1 MEEEIILK
9 PDEVIE
15 YIKENVKDHDTIEIS
30 YNRVYAP
37 GTVLGVMVEDN
48 YGEENLILRIH
59 LNGELVNDT
68 VEVNIHAIKDDL
80 IEIRHKKGEKLTT
93 IAIEDN

>member
-15 YIKENVKDHDTIEIS
+15 YIKENVEDHDTIEIS
-30 YNRVYAP
+30 YNRIYAP
-37 GTVLGVMVEDN
+37 GTVLGVLVEDN

-68 VEVNIHAIKDDL
+68 IEVNMHAIKDDL

>member
-15 YIKENVKDHDTIEIS
+15 YIKENVEDHDTIEIS
-30 YNRVYAP
+30 YNRIYAP
-37 GTVLGVMVEDN
+37 GTVLGVLVEDN

-68 VEVNIHAIKDDL
+68 VEVNMHAIKDDL